1 MIKTPTKPM
10 LLLDTRNDRGNG
22 ILISGEIGAKRTPI
36 VRIEGT
42 ALGWRLVESVTLDEA
57 IQFCKSLKQWVS

>member
-1 MIKTPTKPM
+1 MV
-10 LLLDTRNDRGNG
+10 LLDTRNDKGNG
-22 ILISGEIGAKRTPI
+22 ILIQGEIGAKRVPI

-57 IQFCKSLKQWVS
+57 IQFCRQLKQWVT